1 MITIII
7 SCLTTVTNLYLVF
20 FYIEKWNFP
29 NPCTK
34 ENLEKGVLKFPH
46 PTDVTK
52 YLMCDLSG
60 KLYIVQCPQFE
71 SYYQS
76 CQQCVGNTSSSCI
89 VGKKNSTDS
98 SPCTL
103 ANLQAGRFF
112 FTYQADNTKFI
123 HCDVWGKAWLMSCP
137 GGEVWDQNILTCLTS
152 GSGTQSG
159 STPFSPIVRP
169 PSSTNYG
176 GDEVNGFLCCPTCP
190 RFSPPCTHDKI
201 SAGRLFHGIAGD
213 RHHYIQCDLTG
224 RMYCPMSCAPEADGS
239 LDYFNYLSQTCVD
252 GALSGIVG

>member
-1 MITIII
+1 MP
-7 SCLTTVTNLYLVF
+7 
-20 FYIEKWNFP
+20 EKWNFP
-29 NPCTK
+29 NPCTR
-34 ENLEKGVLKFPH
+34 ENLEKELLRFPH

-52 YLMCDLSG
+52 YLLCDLSG

-76 CQQCVGNTSSSCI
+76 CQQCVGDSTSSC
-89 VGKKNSTDS
+89 VGGNKTEVTSTG

-103 ANLQAGRFF
+103 ENLQAGHFF
-112 FTYQADNTKFI
+112 FIYASDNTKFI
-123 HCDVWGKAWLMSCP
+123 HCDVWGKAWLLNCP
-137 GGEVWDQNILTCLTS
+137 LGEVWDQNILTCTTS
-152 GSGTQSG
+152 GSGGQLGT
-159 STPFSPIVRP
+159 TNVPIIRP

-190 RFSPPCTHDKI
+190 LFSPPCTHEKI
-201 SAGRLFHGIAGD
+201 AQGRLFHGIAGD

-224 RMYCPMSCAPEADGS
+224 RMYCPMSCSPEADGT
-239 LDYFNYLSQTCVD
+239 LDYFNYQSQTCVD

>member
-1 MITIII
+1 MPQI
-7 SCLTTVTNLYLVF
+7 SENLIF
-20 FYIEKWNFP
+20 GIFIYIEKWNFP

-34 ENLEKGVLKFPH
+34 DNLEKGVLKFPH

-60 KLYIVQCPQFE
+60 KLYIVQCPQYE

-76 CQQCVGNTSSSCI
+76 CQQCVGDTSSSCI
-89 VGKKNSTDS
+89 VGQKNSTDS

-112 FTYQADNTKFI
+112 FIYQADNTKFI

-152 GSGTQSG
+152 GSGTQSE
-159 STPFSPIVRP
+159 TTFSPIVRP

-176 GDEVNGFLCCPTCP
+176 GDEINGFLCCPTCP
-190 RFSPPCTHDKI
+190 RFSPPCSHDKI
-201 SAGRLFHGIAGD
+201 SAGKLFHGIAGD